1 MNSELRMIEKLREQ
15 IFAWILKR
23 QATRKVVMPQW
34 NAVRSVAV
42 LYPNNNIQHIIKQI
56 EQANKEVVLFT
67 MPDKKEISWL
77 TERPKTEVRELI
89 SARQFDVLIDLTQ
102 EPSRTM
108 QYMAMDIR
116 ADFKVGRFMQ
126 EGIHDLTI
134 DTPSQAT
141 PDFLFEQILRYIDM
155 FGQK

>member
-1 MNSELRMIEKLREQ
+1 MIEQLREK

-23 QATRKVVMPQW
+23 QAARKVVMPQW

-42 LYPNNNIQHIIKQI
+42 LYPNNNIQHIVKQI
-56 EQANKEVVLFT
+56 EKDSKEVVLFT
-67 MPDKKEISWL
+67 MPDKKEINWL
-77 TERPKTEVRELI
+77 TERPKTDVHELI

-102 EPSRTM
+102 DPSRTM

-116 ADFKVGRFMQ
+116 ADFKVGRFIQ

-134 DTPSQAT
+134 DTPSQST
-141 PDFLFEQILRYIDM
+141 PDFLFEQILRYIEM
-155 FGQK
+155 FGKG